1 MERDYVY
8 WNEEITYLNLEVF
21 ILKLNIMPTYSSF
34 VFSDKEKNDIKK
46 LHESYRMS
54 YGRLIK
60 EQPSDSAGDA
70 PTEQSKEQPSDSAG
84 DAPTE
89 QEQRPLTGP
98 ESLTTDLM
106 SGPIT
111 AQVSVRLGKLYI
123 TPKTGNKDRD
133 RISYVGKI

>member
-70 PTEQSKEQPSDSAG
+70 PTEQ
-84 DAPTE
+84 
-89 QEQRPLTGP
+89 EQRPLTGP